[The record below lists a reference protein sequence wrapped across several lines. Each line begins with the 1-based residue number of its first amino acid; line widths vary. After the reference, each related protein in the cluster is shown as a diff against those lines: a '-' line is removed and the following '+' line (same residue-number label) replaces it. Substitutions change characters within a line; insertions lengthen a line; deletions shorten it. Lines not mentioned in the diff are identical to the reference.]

1 MATPSST
8 PPPPPPAELNPA
20 WEAMGQREPRRAMML
35 AEPLLD
41 HDDPAVAEEA
51 KRVVAVASFHTQDF
65 TRSAEL
71 YEQLAAGSEASFDW
85 FNYATSSVMADLPYQ
100 GEAALLK
107 ALEFHPNQVGPPAP
121 TVPQMRHYLG
131 CALRDRG
138 FFERALLQLDEL
150 RRYYGMVRVTDD
162 HFVYVRGLPF
172 FSSTL
177 DLAVDVFRG
186 LNNPDAAAAWFDGF
200 ATEVDQEGAERLT
213 EAKARIENPT

>member
-1 MATPSST
+1 
-8 PPPPPPAELNPA
+8 
-20 WEAMGQREPRRAMML
+20 MML

-51 KRVVAVASFHTQDF
+51 KRVPWRSPPS
-65 TRSAEL
+65 TRRTSPARPSSTNSSPR
-71 YEQLAAGSEASFDW
+71 AATASFDW

-100 GEAALLK
+100 GEAAMLK

-121 TVPQMRHYLG
+121 TIPQMRHYLG

-138 FFERALLQLDEL
+138 FFDRALLQLNEL
-150 RRYYGMVRVTDD
+150 RRYYGMVRITDD

-172 FSSTL
+172 LGSTL

-186 LNNPDAAAAWFDGF
+186 LNDPAAANAWFNGF
-200 ATEVDQEGAERLT
+200 ATEVDHRRGRTPHRGEGAAPEPDLRTCLRSSSQAGPEACT
-213 EAKARIENPT
+213 EF